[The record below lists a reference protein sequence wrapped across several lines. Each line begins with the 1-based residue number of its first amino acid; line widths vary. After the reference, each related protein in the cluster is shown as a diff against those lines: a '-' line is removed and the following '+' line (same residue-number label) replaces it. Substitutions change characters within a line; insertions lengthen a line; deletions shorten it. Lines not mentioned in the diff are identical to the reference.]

1 MTVGVVAHGV
11 TFFEHAVDELKAVS
25 YYTGQYKEKLREPGR
40 LFECVKDLFDVF
52 VAVSGVE
59 GQIYDLVVRITEGSA
74 HGIGDSTVLRSLP
87 AVSRHLPI

>member
-25 YYTGQYKEKLREPGR
+25 YYTGQYKESCGSLV
-40 LFECVKDLFDVF
+40 LFERVKDLFDVF

-59 GQIYDLVVRITEGSA
+59 GQIYDLVVRITEA
-74 HGIGDSTVLRSLP
+74 QHTVLGIALSSVHYRL
-87 AVSRHLPI
+87 